1 MQKIKKKTQLYWKYP
16 SAVFCN
22 LEDWKEIYR
31 DLVYSIIVCQEPAGE
46 WEHTT
51 PLYSCNFLYLDCG
64 LKHTINAEIGRAHV

>member
-1 MQKIKKKTQLYWKYP
+1 MQKNVCTAIKPITNVENKKKTQLYWKYP

-46 WEHTT
+46 
-51 PLYSCNFLYLDCG
+51 
-64 LKHTINAEIGRAHV
+64 